1 MKETGNFKSIKRGE
15 KDEADRKSGDP
26 GDTGD

>member
-1 MKETGNFKSIKRGE
+1 MTETGKFKSIKRGE
-15 KDEADRKSGDP
+15 KDEADRKSGNP